1 MTRMLVAVVCTEPA
15 AAMLVHHR
23 DFEVVWAAPNGTD
36 RSGIER
42 APAGDENEVVS
53 LTPLLVDYDT
63 AAAALRLSE
72 RMIRKLV
79 STGELPAVS
88 VGRSRRIRR
97 ADLERYVE
105 NLGDPE
111 PQTTEPTA

>member
-1 MTRMLVAVVCTEPA
+1 MLVAVVCTEPA

-53 LTPLLVDYDT
+53 LTPLLVD
-63 AAAALRLSE
+63 
-72 RMIRKLV
+72 
-79 STGELPAVS
+79 
-88 VGRSRRIRR
+88 
-97 ADLERYVE
+97 
-105 NLGDPE
+105 
-111 PQTTEPTA
+111 